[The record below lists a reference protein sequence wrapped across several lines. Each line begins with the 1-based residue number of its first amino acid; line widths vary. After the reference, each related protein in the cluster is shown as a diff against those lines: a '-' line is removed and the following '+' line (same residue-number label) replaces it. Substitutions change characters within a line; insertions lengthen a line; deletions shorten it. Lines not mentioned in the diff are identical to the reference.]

1 MPEKPKVVLDAC
13 VLVPQGLCDLL
24 LRLAEEPSLYQPII
38 SDQVLEECR
47 RTLTMKLPRKWPVN
61 LADKWVAEIRR
72 SFPIGDHRD
81 EIQNSRALLNHPKDR
96 HVLATA
102 ISSEAK
108 LIATFNL
115 KDFSKPALDPWGVKA
130 IHPEEL
136 LHLLLHLDHGAFE
149 DKIHAM
155 SLTRSTS
162 HALRAVKK
170 YSPRIATELD
180 IDDAVEESAD
190 AFAYSYQ
197 KQSANRTAQL
207 AEASNRHPLSASTL
221 ALG

>member
-24 LRLAEEPSLYQPII
+24 LRLAEEPSLYHPII

-47 RTLTMKLPRKWPVN
+47 RTLTQKLPRKWPEN

-72 SFPIGDHRD
+72 SFPIEDQRRETQD
-81 EIQNSRALLNHPKDR
+81 FRALLNHPKDR

-115 KDFSKPALDPWGVKA
+115 KDFSKPALAPWGVKA

-136 LHLLLHLDHGAFE
+136 LHLLLRLDHGAFE
-149 DKIHAM
+149 DKMHAL

-162 HALRAVKK
+162 YALRAVKK
-170 YSPRIATELD
+170 YSPRIAIELG
-180 IDDAVEESAD
+180 IDDSVEESAGT
-190 AFAYSYQ
+190 FAYSYREQ
-197 KQSANRTAQL
+197 FTTA
-207 AEASNRHPLSASTL
+207 
-221 ALG
+221 